1 VGRTRDQGTWSRCLL
16 RRGSLVI
23 AYFLTDNSPIPG
35 PVYSVANKVGL
46 IFLPFHEMEPFVDLL
61 RNEKPVTAY
70 LNSDSPQW
78 NQLFTGKEPV
88 GEAE

>member
-1 VGRTRDQGTWSRCLL
+1 M
-16 RRGSLVI
+16 
-23 AYFLTDNSPIPG
+23 
-35 PVYSVANKVGL
+35 YSVANKVGL